1 MKEALASLRDVSA
14 FAFVMLNSIF
24 VLIVFLLQLKKSLLH
39 IQWPFNAVN
48 YIIFDASN
56 QEVIIKREYLELE
69 PIGLLFVLFFG
80 VILLV
85 QFIAMLMHRFSTIS
99 QILATT
105 KLNCYC
111 KKNYDNVSPEDELSM
126 HSIEIARIW
135 QKPKPQW
142 DESGDKEQQKIE
154 RRDTISKIL
163 HQHQNRQDYSNLE
176 ANFKAKFGK
185 LRLTDLWKLSINI
198 NEIIIFIQQ
207 KTLTKISNGLPLAD
221 KL

>member
-1 MKEALASLRDVSA
+1 MKEALASLRDISA
-14 FAFVMLNSIF
+14 FAFVMLNAIF

-48 YIIFDASN
+48 YIVFDASN

-85 QFIAMLMHRFSTIS
+85 QFVAMLMHRFSTIS

-105 KLNCYC
+105 DLKCYC
-111 KKNYDNVSPEDELSM
+111 KKNYDRVATDAELSM

-142 DESGDKEQQKIE
+142 DESGDKEQKKIE

-163 HQHQNRQDYSNLE
+163 HQHQNRQDCSNLE
-176 ANFKAKFGK
+176 ANFKAKYGK
-185 LRLTDLWKLSINI
+185 LCRLKHSDNPKQNF
-198 NEIIIFIQQ
+198 NFIFNR
-207 KTLTKISNGLPLAD
+207 KP
-221 KL
+221 

>member
-14 FAFVMLNSIF
+14 FAFVMLNAIF

-48 YIIFDASN
+48 YITFVASTE
-56 QEVIIKREYLELE
+56 EVIIRREYLQLE

-80 VILLV
+80 VILGV

-105 KLNCYC
+105 DLKCGC
-111 KKNYDNVSPEDELSM
+111 KKDYDRAANEDELSM
-126 HSIEIARIW
+126 HSIEIARFW

-142 DESGDKEQQKIE
+142 EEGTGDKDQQKIE

-176 ANFKAKFGK
+176 TNFKAKFGTPRRFLIANNK
-185 LRLTDLWKLSINI
+185 CFNSIFRNR
-198 NEIIIFIQQ
+198 
-207 KTLTKISNGLPLAD
+207 KP
-221 KL
+221 